1 MKGDV
6 VAKKTLQL
14 ALGVAKWRIA
24 VMEEAKNQYCRKKSP
39 KNIYKFNNG
48 IDNKKIKWYTIWIL

>member
-24 VMEEAKNQYCRKKSP
+24 VMEEAIKINIAEKNHQKLFTS
-39 KNIYKFNNG
+39 
-48 IDNKKIKWYTIWIL
+48 